1 VNPEF
6 KSQQMAANLGNIWVS
21 DFNEIREDRAL
32 FFRNTL
38 WSGKHEIRYLA
49 RVRAAGTS
57 TAPPTKVEEMYHP
70 DRFGLGDSQIV
81 VGKGM

>member
-1 VNPEF
+1 
-6 KSQQMAANLGNIWVS
+6 
-21 DFNEIREDRAL
+21 
-32 FFRNTL
+32 
-38 WSGKHEIRYLA
+38 
-49 RVRAAGTS
+49 VRAAGSS